1 MTNILPDGPQI
12 DHHRALL
19 ARPDDF
25 EGWREAAR
33 GFVMAGVPP
42 EAVTFEVAGEEVGL
56 FGDDAPLDAEGGREV
71 RVPKGFLPLARRAI
85 LHSDPERFSL
95 LYALLWKLQT
105 DRHMLEDRADPLVD
119 RLHRLAKEVG
129 RDAHKMHAFVRFR
142 EVADSDGEERMV
154 AWFEPDHHIV
164 RAEADFFVRR
174 FTNMRWTILTPEV
187 SIHWNG
193 ERLTES
199 AGATKVDAP
208 GGDGF
213 EETWKT
219 YYKSIFNPAR
229 VKVKAMQAEMPKKY
243 WKNMPETALI
253 PELLAGAQA
262 REASMIE
269 TSRSRT
275 PAQPKADPMPDLP
288 SEPAPAIESWDDL
301 AREARARHHEDT
313 GNSGTQLV
321 FGEGNR
327 DAALM
332 LVGEQPGDEEDKAG
346 RPFVGPAGQ
355 LLNDALEEAGI
366 ERETL
371 YVTNAVKR
379 FKFVQKGKKRIHSKP
394 GAGDIEH
401 FQWWLQAERQLVAP
415 QITLALG
422 ATAARALLG
431 KTVTISRVRSEPL
444 ELPGG
449 GTGMVTVHPSYL
461 LRLPDRDMAARER
474 ARFIDDLKRAQDL
487 AAAA

>member
-1 MTNILPDGPQI
+1 MTSILPDGPQI
-12 DHHRALL
+12 DLHRALL

-33 GFVMAGVPP
+33 GFVMARMPP
-42 EAVTFEVAGEEVGL
+42 QAVTFEVAGESVGL
-56 FGDDAPLDAEGGREV
+56 FGDDAPIAPDPRNEV
-71 RVPKGFLPLARRAI
+71 RVPKAFLPLAKRAI
-85 LHSDPERFSL
+85 LHSDPERFDL
-95 LYALLWKLQT
+95 LYTLLWRLQSE
-105 DRHMLEDRADPLVD
+105 RGLMEDRADPLVD
-119 RLHRLAKEVG
+119 RLNRLAKEVG

-142 EVADSDGEERMV
+142 EMADSDGEERMV
-154 AWFEPDHHIV
+154 AWFEPDHHIT
-164 RAEADFFVRR
+164 RAEADFFIRR
-174 FTNMRWTILTPEV
+174 FPNMRWSILTPEV
-187 SIHWNG
+187 CLHWNG
-193 ERLTES
+193 ETLSES
-199 AGATKVDAP
+199 PGATKADAP
-208 GGDGF
+208 DGDPV
-213 EETWKT
+213 EATWKT

-229 VKVKAMQAEMPKKY
+229 VKVKAMTAEMPRKY

-262 REASMIE
+262 REAAMIE
-269 TSRSRT
+269 TSRNRPPAEPKAMSDLT
-275 PAQPKADPMPDLP
+275 PAPRID
-288 SEPAPAIESWDDL
+288 SWEAL
-301 AREARARHHEDT
+301 AREAQARHAQDN

-327 DAALM
+327 DARLM

-355 LLNDALEEAGI
+355 LLNAALEEADI
-366 ERETL
+366 DRDAL

-401 FQWWLQAERQLVAP
+401 FQWWLQAERKLVAP

-422 ATAARALLG
+422 ATAARALIG
-431 KTVTISRVRSEPL
+431 KTVTISRVRGEPI

-449 GTGMVTVHPSYL
+449 GTGLVTVHPSYL
-461 LRLPDRDMAARER
+461 LRLPDRDAAAKER
-474 ARFIDDLKRAQDL
+474 ARFIDDLKRARYM
-487 AAAA
+487 AA